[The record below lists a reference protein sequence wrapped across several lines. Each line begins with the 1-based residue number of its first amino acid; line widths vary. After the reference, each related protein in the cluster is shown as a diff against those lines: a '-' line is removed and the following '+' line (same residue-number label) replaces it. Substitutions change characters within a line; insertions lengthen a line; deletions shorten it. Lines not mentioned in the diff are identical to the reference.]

1 MEYSLRAEPRPHARA
16 HMILLIVASVAG
28 IFFGLY
34 YNFLVSIPL
43 PFAAAVACSAA
54 ALLHGE
60 NVSAALFAIVIPAIG
75 LQGGYM
81 IGLTSRDVL
90 SQFLSRLNAA
100 QSKRV

>member
-1 MEYSLRAEPRPHARA
+1 MV
-16 HMILLIVASVAG
+16 LLIVASVAG
-28 IFFGLY
+28 VFFGLY
-34 YNFLVSIPL
+34 YNFLVLIPL
-43 PFAAAVACSAA
+43 TLAAAVACSAA

-90 SQFLSRLNAA
+90 SQFLSRLNGA

>member
-1 MEYSLRAEPRPHARA
+1 MV
-16 HMILLIVASVAG
+16 LLIVASVAG
-28 IFFGLY
+28 IFLGLY
-34 YNFLVSIPL
+34 YNLLVLVPVTM
-43 PFAAAVACSAA
+43 AAAVALSAV
-54 ALLHGE
+54 ALWHGE
-60 NVSAALFAIVIPAIG
+60 TVSIALFAIVIPAVG

>member
-1 MEYSLRAEPRPHARA
+1 MV
-16 HMILLIVASVAG
+16 LLIVASVAG

-34 YNFLVSIPL
+34 YNFLVLIPL
-43 PFAAAVACSAA
+43 TLAAAVACSAA

-90 SQFLSRLNAA
+90 SQFLSRLNGA

>member
-1 MEYSLRAEPRPHARA
+1 MV
-16 HMILLIVASVAG
+16 LLIVAFVTG
-28 IFFGLY
+28 IFLGLY
-34 YNFLVSIPL
+34 CNLLVLVPVTMG
-43 PFAAAVACSAA
+43 AALVFSVA

-60 NVSAALFAIVIPAIG
+60 TVSTALFAIVIPAIG

-90 SQFLSRLNAA
+90 SQFLSRPNAA

>member
-1 MEYSLRAEPRPHARA
+1 MV
-16 HMILLIVASVAG
+16 LLIVASAAG
-28 IFFGLY
+28 IFLGLY
-34 YNFLVSIPL
+34 YHLLVLVPVTM
-43 PFAAAVACSAA
+43 AAAVVFSAV
-54 ALLHGE
+54 ALWHGE
-60 NVSAALFAIVIPAIG
+60 TVSTALVAIVIPAIG

>member
-1 MEYSLRAEPRPHARA
+1 MVF
-16 HMILLIVASVAG
+16 LIAASVAG
-28 IFFGLY
+28 IFLGLY
-34 YNFLVSIPL
+34 YNLLVLVPVTM
-43 PFAAAVACSAA
+43 AAAVVFSGA
-54 ALLHGE
+54 ALWHGE
-60 NVSAALFAIVIPAIG
+60 TVSTALLAIVIPAIG

>member
-1 MEYSLRAEPRPHARA
+1 
-16 HMILLIVASVAG
+16 MILLIVASVAG

-34 YNFLVSIPL
+34 YNFLVLIPL
-43 PFAAAVACSAA
+43 TLAAAVACSAA

-60 NVSAALFAIVIPAIG
+60 NVSAALLAIVIPAIG

>member
-1 MEYSLRAEPRPHARA
+1 MV
-16 HMILLIVASVAG
+16 LLIVASVAG

-34 YNFLVSIPL
+34 YNFLVLIL
-43 PFAAAVACSAA
+43 LTLAAAVACSAA

-60 NVSAALFAIVIPAIG
+60 NVSAALFAIIIPAIG

-90 SQFLSRLNAA
+90 SQFLSRLNAT

>member
-1 MEYSLRAEPRPHARA
+1 MV
-16 HMILLIVASVAG
+16 LLIVASVAG
-28 IFFGLY
+28 IFLGLC
-34 YNFLVSIPL
+34 YNLLVLVPL
-43 PFAAAVACSAA
+43 TLVAAVALSAA

-60 NVSAALFAIVIPAIG
+60 TVSAALSAMVIPAIG

>member
-1 MEYSLRAEPRPHARA
+1 
-16 HMILLIVASVAG
+16 MILLIVASVAG

-34 YNFLVSIPL
+34 YNFLVLIPL
-43 PFAAAVACSAA
+43 TLAAALACSAA

>member
-1 MEYSLRAEPRPHARA
+1 MV
-16 HMILLIVASVAG
+16 LLIVAFVAG
-28 IFFGLY
+28 IFLGLY
-34 YNFLVSIPL
+34 YNLLVLVPL
-43 PFAAAVACSAA
+43 TLAAALVFSAA
-54 ALLHGE
+54 ALLHGQT
-60 NVSAALFAIVIPAIG
+60 VSAALFAVIIPAIA

>member
-1 MEYSLRAEPRPHARA
+1 MV
-16 HMILLIVASVAG
+16 LLIVASVAG
-28 IFFGLY
+28 IFLGLY
-34 YNFLVSIPL
+34 YNLLVLVPVTM
-43 PFAAAVACSAA
+43 AAAVALSAV
-54 ALLHGE
+54 ALWHAE
-60 NVSAALFAIVIPAIG
+60 TVSTALFAIAIPAIG

>member
-1 MEYSLRAEPRPHARA
+1 MV
-16 HMILLIVASVAG
+16 LLIVASVAG

-34 YNFLVSIPL
+34 YNFLVLIPL
-43 PFAAAVACSAA
+43 TLAAAAACSAA
-54 ALLHGE
+54 ALLHAQP
-60 NVSAALFAIVIPAIG
+60 VSAALFAVVIPAIG

-90 SQFLSRLNAA
+90 SQFLSRLNGA

>member
-1 MEYSLRAEPRPHARA
+1 
-16 HMILLIVASVAG
+16 MILLFVASVAG

-34 YNFLVSIPL
+34 YNFLVLIPL
-43 PFAAAVACSAA
+43 TLAAAVACSAA

-90 SQFLSRLNAA
+90 SQFLSRLNGA